1 MSRIVIRTGA
11 RGSSELRDRRTV
23 VQDAPVEVS
32 INTEPFTTAPG
43 GIPLEIEVVNTDD
56 VPKGQKVGGKWQ
68 VPDGI
73 VRLFNSLGG
82 LLGNVNAA
90 SGAVEPYNLPDT
102 PYTLRNSANQA
113 QGTGNLLS
121 VTGGNVPV
129 ADVAWTN
136 SDGSAESTPFGQAI
150 VCSIAPPSGSIAV
163 AVSNATPTFGQSITI
178 TATPTG
184 FTPTS
189 YLFFAYDGSKIT
201 WIAEQAGAAVNWTV
215 SVVGSFE
222 VYALGT
228 DGALEVY
235 GLTNVTA
242 ASALVCDSIATAP
255 VAGFSVARRLSIN
268 YLGDAMLIRR
278 SSDNA
283 VLSIG
288 FIGEAVDTAAIA
300 AFVGANNSFTATI
313 FNQFGVTN
321 ATQVTA
327 ANQPTI
333 VVTGTIQTLGGR
345 PTVVFDG
352 STDEM
357 TLASSITAVHGF
369 TVARKASNTNL
380 LQYLLGGNGQ
390 GIVFGGTLGV
400 FTSILIISAGG
411 SLISG
416 VDNTLPHQ
424 VTFRMGTAGAGRLR
438 VDGALTASGTTSANL
453 VLSRI
458 GTREDV
464 ALRHIGSFSE
474 VILYSSALS
483 DSDQSVIE
491 SNQISYYGI

>member
-1 MSRIVIRTGA
+1 MTHPFIFGA
-11 RGSSELRDRRTV
+11 GSGIGS
-23 VQDAPVEVS
+23 
-32 INTEPFTTAPG
+32 G
-43 GIPLEIEVVNTDD
+43 GDS
-56 VPKGQKVGGKWQ
+56 GG
-68 VPDGI
+68 
-73 VRLFNSLGG
+73 SL
-82 LLGNVNAA
+82 
-90 SGAVEPYNLPDT
+90 
-102 PYTLRNSANQA
+102 
-113 QGTGNLLS
+113 
-121 VTGGNVPV
+121 
-129 ADVAWTN
+129 
-136 SDGSAESTPFGQAI
+136 
-150 VCSIAPPSGSIAV
+150 AV
-163 AVSNATPTFGQSITI
+163 ASSDATPDFGDTITI

-184 FTPTS
+184 FTPTN
-189 YLFFAYDGSKIT
+189 YIFFAYDGANIT

-215 SVVGSFE
+215 SMVGAFE

-242 ASALVCDSIATAP
+242 ASALVCDSITTAP

-283 VLSIG
+283 TLSIG
-288 FIGEAVDTAAIA
+288 FIGEAVDTAAITT
-300 AFVGANNSFTATI
+300 FVGANNAFTATI
-313 FNQFGVTN
+313 FNQFGVAN
-321 ATQVTA
+321 AQQVTA

-333 VVTGTIQTLGGR
+333 VVTGTVQTLGGR
-345 PTVVFDG
+345 PTLIFDG

-369 TVARKASNTNL
+369 TVARKASNTNP

-390 GIVFGGTLGV
+390 GMNFGGTLGG
-400 FTSILIISAGG
+400 FTSILISSAGG
-411 SLISG
+411 TLISG

-424 VTFRMGTAGAGRLR
+424 ITFRMGTAGAGRLR

-453 VLSRI
+453 VISRI

-483 DSDQSVIE
+483 DADQGIIE